1 MFCQRKIYQKKLLAS
16 RFTERT
22 APCGCTETFTFM
34 SGKTGDSPFLKKFL
48 GSEFLAQRFSGGELH
63 ELSTA
68 NINWL
73 LSIAANPICSGM
85 TPSTRK
91 VRTTIYRLFRKRPF
105 TYKPKIAQAQEK
117 SSPD

>member
-1 MFCQRKIYQKKLLAS
+1 
-16 RFTERT
+16 
-22 APCGCTETFTFM
+22 M
-34 SGKTGDSPFLKKFL
+34 SGKTGDSPFPKKFL